1 MRYSDEGNLKFSGNI
16 RSSSVEPTPSQG
28 YYRDELDYGK
38 YSITLTNS
46 EPGLGY
52 FGFNEDELTYDI
64 DNHKLCTKNIY
75 AEGDISA
82 DGNVSF
88 DGNLSLAG
96 NITSGGNA
104 SFDGTISSVGNISSE
119 GDGLFEG
126 TITACSDAT
135 VGDNLNVSNNVTVG
149 GTIDSTGNIHTSGT
163 ISSDGCIISGSNL
176 SVSGDISATGNI
188 TAPGGN
194 IQGSTGIFG
203 TLCST
208 NNYLCSLTLG
218 NPGHAAIRDKCN
230 SLVLGAYDGNL
241 YLHGACYIDNEER
254 YNPNCQSY
262 IEIYNG
268 QISIKNKNTLGG
280 TRVHLTN
287 DDNSKG
293 AIILEN
299 CCNNCYM
306 GLYLVDNKVV
316 FYPSY
321 ASQDFME
328 LNANSINTSCACLL
342 LNKPVCVPDIFTI
355 GTGSSTQ
362 CHYIHTIS
370 LNGNS
375 TSSTDGTLNLGS
387 AVTSATVNGITRTV
401 NNYGSITLP
410 DLTCSITV
418 SGVTCTVDSTG
429 SITLPNLARCV
440 AINGVSGR
448 ADATGRVDLGTLTAV
463 LKVNLKGSAII
474 EDSSTICPDR
484 IYNSV
489 VIGKNVEPMNN
500 TVDSCFNVFAGYS
513 VKGSGCNA
521 VAIGCDI
528 CASEK
533 SVAIGPGAYTYSVSG
548 NDTCIATGAVSIGC
562 GAGSYNESGIAIGY
576 GAQSE
581 GYSAIALG
589 EAAEAGD
596 GYSVAIGCGAQALGA
611 NGIAIGCNA
620 IASGN
625 GIAIGC
631 NANQGEVSTVFHVQ
645 KVVRTANGAELN
657 IALNNMSLYC
667 WTWGDLVTYMQNYLE
682 GIGMSPYSP
691 IIGHGKLSFHCGGAN
706 PVFDKTFDYWYQ
718 NSRACIY
725 DGQYHC
731 DSDTGVFSTDS
742 AFVGIWTLDLIQ

>member
-75 AEGDISA
+75 AEGNISA

-104 SFDGTISSVGNISSE
+104 SFDGDITSE
-119 GDGLFEG
+119 GNGLFKG
-126 TITACSDAT
+126 TIASFSDAT
-135 VGDNLNVSNNVTVG
+135 VGGGLSVGNNVTV
-149 GTIDSTGNIHTSGT
+149 SGT
-163 ISSDGCIISGSNL
+163 INSIGNIYTSGAITSNGGIVSRSNL

-188 TAPGGN
+188 TASNGN
-194 IQGSTGIFG
+194 ITAAHVNTPEIVLFDNGTCSNKIVKDANSGCIDIRISGYEGSSAEYKFNAHGQIHGIDVIQSESGTNTDLKFRTWDANECLCTPVTVKSTELDVAGKICASGNIISCGNATFDGDITAGGAINSTGNIHTSG
-203 TLCST
+203 T
-208 NNYLCSLTLG
+208 
-218 NPGHAAIRDKCN
+218 
-230 SLVLGAYDGNL
+230 
-241 YLHGACYIDNEER
+241 
-254 YNPNCQSY
+254 
-262 IEIYNG
+262 
-268 QISIKNKNTLGG
+268 IS
-280 TRVHLTN
+280 
-287 DDNSKG
+287 S
-293 AIILEN
+293 
-299 CCNNCYM
+299 
-306 GLYLVDNKVV
+306 
-316 FYPSY
+316 
-321 ASQDFME
+321 DFME

-362 CHYIHTIS
+362 RHYIHTIS

-401 NNYGSITLP
+401 NYYGSITLP

-489 VIGKNVEPMNN
+489 VIGKDAEPMDN
-500 TVDSCFNVFAGYS
+500 TVNSCYNVFAGYN
-513 VKGSGCNA
+513 VKGRGCNA
-521 VAIGCDI
+521 VAIGCGI